1 MGAIKSE
8 FEEYGVAEDVLAD
21 LQEVCKVFHNFQA
34 FVCEFSFLPC
44 LTCYPLEMGD

>member
-21 LQEVCKVFHNFQA
+21 LQEVCKVFHTFKA
-34 FVCEFSFLPC
+34 FVCEFFFFPC
-44 LTCYPLEMGD
+44 HLL